1 MAVSAAE
8 NEQTYQAVSD
18 STDCNSH
25 AKHNE
30 DGNEGMLMD
39 ISEMKAT
46 VEDKMETRE
55 SLQDINEMKAT
66 VEDKMET
73 RESLQDI
80 NEMKATVE
88 DKMETRESLQDISEM
103 KATVEDKMETRESLQ
118 DINEMKA
125 TVEDKMETRESL
137 QDISEM
143 KATVEDKMETRE
155 SLQDINEMKATVED
169 KMETRE
175 SLQDINEMKATVEDK
190 METRESLQDMR
201 EMMKLLKDMR
211 EMMKSLK
218 DMRETMESLKDMR
231 EMMESLKD
239 MRETKEIAETMKSLV
254 DLLQRGLLHKYV
266 VAPCVLKTPHPDGGA
281 GTSPSG
287 SGQQQLCSAPP
298 QSQHASS
305 QAQSVNIPETCV
317 VKKSPNLTAHQQVVY
332 NSLIYVPRNFKEAV
346 DWLIAVRGDDGMKNL
361 KALGAALY
369 DFYAHMSG
377 RFTEVSD
384 LDKVIRV
391 SREFLE
397 QEKLK
402 KRRSVKRILIKLND
416 RLRKT
421 PDQLAKRIG
430 SAHDTKNEKYLQKK
444 GLTADTI
451 AENLCCV
458 VDACAEFLGR
468 IKNRSHY
475 KSAYSPQATWDAS
488 FSAHPETGVVI
499 FVGIAPM
506 LCASISS
513 LNAAVFAAMLRF
525 PPFIAY
531 KRMQEL
537 IQALGYVEP
546 ECRAG
551 MTASYVGDALEGFE
565 ETIIFL
571 YELAGF
577 WIFY

>member
-1 MAVSAAE
+1 MTRPIRQRVILRAVIVTRITTRMETRESL
-8 NEQTYQAVSD
+8 
-18 STDCNSH
+18 
-25 AKHNE
+25 K
-30 DGNEGMLMD
+30 D

-46 VEDKMETRE
+46 
-55 SLQDINEMKAT
+55 
-66 VEDKMET
+66 
-73 RESLQDI
+73 
-80 NEMKATVE
+80 
-88 DKMETRESLQDISEM
+88 
-103 KATVEDKMETRESLQ
+103 
-118 DINEMKA
+118 
-125 TVEDKMETRESL
+125 
-137 QDISEM
+137 
-143 KATVEDKMETRE
+143 
-155 SLQDINEMKATVED
+155 
-169 KMETRE
+169 
-175 SLQDINEMKATVEDK
+175 
-190 METRESLQDMR
+190 
-201 EMMKLLKDMR
+201 LKDMR
-211 EMMKSLK
+211 EMMKP
-218 DMRETMESLKDMR
+218 LKDMR
-231 EMMESLKD
+231 EM
-239 MRETKEIAETMKSLV
+239 KEIAETIKSLV
-254 DLLQRGLLHKYV
+254 DLLQRGALHKDV
-266 VAPCVLKTPHPDGGA
+266 VAPCKLKTPHPDGGA

-287 SGQQQLCSAPP
+287 GGQQQLCSAPP
-298 QSQHASS
+298 QSQHARL
-305 QAQSVNIPETCV
+305 QAQSVNIPKTCV
-317 VKKSPNLTAHQQVVY
+317 IKKSPNLRAHQRVVY
-332 NSLIYVPRNFKEAV
+332 NSLAHVPRNFKECI
-346 DWLIAVRGDDGMKNL
+346 DWLMAVRGDDGMKNL
-361 KALGAALY
+361 KVLEAALY

-451 AENLCCV
+451 AENLCYV
-458 VDACAEFLGR
+458 VDACAKFLGR

-531 KRMQEL
+531 KRMQEM
-537 IQALGYVEP
+537 IEALGYVEP
-546 ECRAG
+546 QRRAG
-551 MTASYVGDALEGFE
+551 MTASYVGDALDGFE
-565 ETIIFL
+565 ETIDFIFD
-571 YELAGF
+571 LAGF
-577 WIFY
+577 WAFY

>member
-18 STDCNSH
+18 YTGCNGH
-25 AKHNE
+25 AKHDE

-46 VEDKMETRE
+46 
-55 SLQDINEMKAT
+55 
-66 VEDKMET
+66 
-73 RESLQDI
+73 
-80 NEMKATVE
+80 
-88 DKMETRESLQDISEM
+88 
-103 KATVEDKMETRESLQ
+103 
-118 DINEMKA
+118 
-125 TVEDKMETRESL
+125 
-137 QDISEM
+137 
-143 KATVEDKMETRE
+143 
-155 SLQDINEMKATVED
+155 
-169 KMETRE
+169 
-175 SLQDINEMKATVEDK
+175 
-190 METRESLQDMR
+190 
-201 EMMKLLKDMR
+201 LKDI
-211 EMMKSLK
+211 
-218 DMRETMESLKDMR
+218 R

-239 MRETKEIAETMKSLV
+239 MREMKATLKDMREMMKSLNDKKETKEIAETMKSLL
-254 DLLQRGLLHKYV
+254 DLLQRGALHKEV
-266 VAPCVLKTPHPDGGA
+266 VAPCVLKTPHSDGGT

-287 SGQQQLCSAPP
+287 GGQQQLCSAPP

-346 DWLIAVRGDDGMKNL
+346 DWLIAVRGDDGMKHL

-421 PDQLAKRIG
+421 PDQLAKDIG
-430 SAHDTKNEKYLQKK
+430 SADDTEKEKYLQTK

-451 AENLCCV
+451 AEKLCCV

-475 KSAYSPQATWDAS
+475 KSAYSPQATSDAS

-506 LCASISS
+506 LCASILALEMASFR
-513 LNAAVFAAMLRF
+513 AVLRL

-551 MTASYVGDALEGFE
+551 MTASYVVDALGDFE
-565 ETIIFL
+565 SETTDFI
-571 YELAGF
+571 YRLAGF
-577 WIFY
+577 WAFY

>member
-8 NEQTYQAVSD
+8 NEQTYQAASD

-39 ISEMKAT
+39 ISEMKAKL
-46 VEDKMETRE
+46 EDKMETRE

-66 VEDKMET
+66 LE
-73 RESLQDI
+73 
-80 NEMKATVE
+80 
-88 DKMETRESLQDISEM
+88 
-103 KATVEDKMETRESLQ
+103 
-118 DINEMKA
+118 
-125 TVEDKMETRESL
+125 
-137 QDISEM
+137 
-143 KATVEDKMETRE
+143 
-155 SLQDINEMKATVED
+155 
-169 KMETRE
+169 
-175 SLQDINEMKATVEDK
+175 
-190 METRESLQDMR
+190 DMR
-201 EMMKLLKDMR
+201 EMMK
-211 EMMKSLK
+211 
-218 DMRETMESLKDMR
+218 SLKDMR

-239 MRETKEIAETMKSLV
+239 MRETRESLQDMREMMASLKDMRETKEIAETIKSLV
-254 DLLQRGLLHKYV
+254 HLLQRGTLHKDV
-266 VAPCVLKTPHPDGGA
+266 VVPCELKTPHPDGGE

-287 SGQQQLCSAPP
+287 GGQQQLCSDPP
-298 QSQHASS
+298 QLQHASL
-305 QAQSVNIPETCV
+305 QAQSGNIPEICV
-317 VKKSPNLTAHQQVVY
+317 VKKSPNLTAHQHAVY
-332 NSLIYVPRNFKEAV
+332 KSLIYVPRNFKEAV

-421 PDQLAKRIG
+421 PDQLAKDTG
-430 SAHDTKNEKYLQKK
+430 SADDTENEKYLQKK

-451 AENLCCV
+451 AEKLCCV